1 MRVLLVAE
9 AWEEEIDI
17 PALDDTTEAEG
28 MTWERDRLHHPD
40 AGGAV
45 PRYVPAVSG

>member
-9 AWEEEIDI
+9 AWEKVIDI
-17 PALDDTTEAEG
+17 PTLDDTIEAEG
-28 MTWERDRLHHPD
+28 MTWERERLHHAD